1 MLEICVIASARF
13 EEILYFLGKINSNVL
28 KMDKTKIYKT
38 AEMLYYLFV
47 FSFLESTWMKS
58 DSKLI

>member
-1 MLEICVIASARF
+1 MLEIGVIASARF
-13 EEILYFLGKINSNVL
+13 KEILYFLVKINSNVL
-28 KMDKTKIYKT
+28 KMDNAMIYKT

-47 FSFLESTWMKS
+47 FSFLESTWMKR